1 MHFNKTAF
9 GALLMICF
17 GTLYTIV
24 ALVLPMWTVNKTVN
38 SALTSE
44 VTSTN
49 FKAGLMGFCVD
60 SELTNSSTT
69 LDHCF
74 YYKFGSTYD
83 DLSVLNDKI
92 WSTYGES

>member
-1 MHFNKTAF
+1 MAITKHGYGAIAMAAIGTIYNTA
-9 GALLMICF
+9 
-17 GTLYTIV
+17 

-74 YYKFGSTYD
+74 
-83 DLSVLNDKI
+83 
-92 WSTYGES
+92 